1 MQSGYDYEEDS
12 NMLFEE
18 DVTAEVIARDVRG
31 IPPKTKVAPAPAPA
45 PVVVPPS
52 SLSWSK

>member
-1 MQSGYDYEEDS
+1 
-12 NMLFEE
+12 MLFEE